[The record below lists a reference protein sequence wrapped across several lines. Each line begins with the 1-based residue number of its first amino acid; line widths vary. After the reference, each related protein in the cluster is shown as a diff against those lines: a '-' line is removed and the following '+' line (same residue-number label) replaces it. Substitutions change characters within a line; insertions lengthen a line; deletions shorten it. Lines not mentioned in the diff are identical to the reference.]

1 MEVPERRSMDMAKQR
16 VPKIGTWPTPEVPVS
31 VEIPPK
37 VLAEFQNEVR
47 IVVRH
52 PWPIGI
58 PVPDRMLGRELLGAI
73 RGTELAAM
81 LVPARSLPLPLID
94 TVPLPEKPISIE
106 IPAKFLAE
114 FKKDARI
121 VMRHPWLIGVPVPG
135 RMLDRGLFNA
145 IRGTG
150 LEVTVVPKGFV
161 PTDIA

>member
-1 MEVPERRSMDMAKQR
+1 MDMAKKR
-16 VPKIGTWPTPEVPVS
+16 VPKIGTWPTPEMPVS

-37 VLAEFQNEVR
+37 LLAEFRNEVR

-58 PVPDRMLGRELLGAI
+58 PVPDRMLRRELLGAI
-73 RGTELAAM
+73 RGAGLAAM
-81 LVPARSLPLPLID
+81 MVPARSLPPIE
-94 TVPLPEKPISIE
+94 TIPLPERTTSIE
-106 IPAKFLAE
+106 IPAKLLAE
-114 FKKDARI
+114 FEKDARI
-121 VMRHPWLIGVPVPG
+121 VMRHPWLIGIPVPG

-150 LEVTVVPKGFV
+150 FEVMAVPKGVV